1 MKKRNILKWFIL
13 SVLFAWAVAAI
24 LIVLGENS
32 GELGLSVGMC
42 IVKVISL
49 FSLCLLFRVAHA
61 CYKRGL
67 FPDVF
72 QKYIKWCNDNN

>member
-1 MKKRNILKWFIL
+1 MKKMNFIKWL
-13 SVLFAWAVAAI
+13 VLAMLTAWAVVAI